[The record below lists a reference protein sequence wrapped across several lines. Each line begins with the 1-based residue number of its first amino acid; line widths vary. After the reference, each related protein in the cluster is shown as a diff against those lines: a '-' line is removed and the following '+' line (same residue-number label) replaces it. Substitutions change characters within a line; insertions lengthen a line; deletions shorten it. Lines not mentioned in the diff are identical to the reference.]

1 VQISRPFALAGVPLA
16 FAAGAVASRVL
27 LRAEPQR
34 WTADLSQP
42 LVVVT
47 AWRDYGL
54 DFFVIFAL
62 TIALAA
68 LALGIALG
76 LGRERAAGPSL
87 AATLVLAASALI
99 AAFSWPIVFSSD
111 VYAYAAYGDLT
122 LHGHNPYI
130 PVSAAYHDRF
140 VDAAR
145 WQWGGG
151 SFPPCVYGPAFVGI
165 AAIGVFA
172 GLDRIE
178 PSLWIMRI
186 IAALAFLGS
195 AALLNEILRGKRYR
209 RFAIAAYALNP
220 VALWSTAEGHNDVLL
235 LLAVFGAFAALRLRN
250 VRGAGTIFGLAPLLK
265 IIGIAGGPLV
275 FLWLR
280 GKRNAEAWPFAK
292 ALLVG
297 LVVAAALILPLQ
309 LQTLG
314 SLATHGRYEPQFSFQ
329 SLVGI
334 VSALVVVVAAA
345 ATGLRALARGDG
357 SGALW
362 VAIAGWL
369 ALPNPYPW
377 YALWI
382 LPIAVAFPPSRATLA
397 LWLATIFAALRYLPE
412 TFGNMPHL
420 VTQILTLVALAPL
433 MFASP
438 ARVSERE
445 PLKAPLDS

>member
-1 VQISRPFALAGVPLA
+1 MQISRPFALAGVPLA
-16 FAAGAVASRVL
+16 FAAGAVASRIV
-27 LRAEPQR
+27 LRAAPHR
-34 WTADLSQP
+34 WTVDLSQP

-47 AWRDYGL
+47 AWRGYGL

-62 TIALAA
+62 TLVLAT

-76 LGRERAAGPSL
+76 LGRERVAGPTLTAS
-87 AATLVLAASALI
+87 LVLAASALI
-99 AAFSWPIVFSSD
+99 AAFSWPVVFSSD

-122 LHGHNPYI
+122 LHGHNPYQA
-130 PVSAAYHDRF
+130 VSIGYHDAF

-165 AAIGVFA
+165 AAIGVLA
-172 GLDRIE
+172 GLDRIG

-186 IAALAFLGS
+186 IAAVAFLGS
-195 AALLNEILRGKRYR
+195 VALLNEILRGKRYR
-209 RFAIAAYALNP
+209 RFSIAAYALNP

-235 LLAVFGAFAALRLRN
+235 LLAIFGAFAALRLKN

-265 IIGIAGGPLV
+265 IIGIAAGPLV

-280 GKRNAEAWPFAK
+280 AKRNAEAWPFAK

-334 VSALVVVVAAA
+334 VPAFVVVVAAA

-357 SGALW
+357 SGVLW
-362 VAIAGWL
+362 LAIAGWL

-382 LPIAVAFPPSRATLA
+382 LPFAVAFPPSRASFA

-420 VTQILTLVALAPL
+420 VTEIVTLVALAPL
-433 MFASP
+433 IFAIP

-445 PLKAPLDS
+445 PVKAPLDS